1 MTKFSNSWLLGA
13 ITKLLILLVVAKSV
27 SLALWQFLPSEG
39 VNLQA
44 QSDYK
49 PQYQKVDFKNM
60 ISGAATA
67 SSATEVASV
76 ANSESV
82 TNMLL
87 IGLYGAGSHGFAI
100 VALKSSPKATTVISV
115 GEIFSGYELKTILSD
130 SVVFTKQNKDYVL
143 RMNVDG
149 AKNNGESFVNK
160 VESEDGQAVETN
172 VSREDIRS
180 YAQNPNEI
188 WKDISIVELKNN
200 QGFEITNVR
209 KGSKMETLG
218 LQKGD
223 IMIRANNS
231 ELKSYKDAIELYKN
245 IDTLRTINL
254 VVLRNNQE
262 KEFTYE
268 IN

>member
-1 MTKFSNSWLLGA
+1 M
-13 ITKLLILLVVAKSV
+13 
-27 SLALWQFLPSEG
+27 
-39 VNLQA
+39 
-44 QSDYK
+44 
-49 PQYQKVDFKNM
+49 
-60 ISGAATA
+60 
-67 SSATEVASV
+67 
-76 ANSESV
+76 
-82 TNMLL
+82 
-87 IGLYGAGSHGFAI
+87 
-100 VALKSSPKATTVISV
+100 